1 MIKTITKFAIG
12 AALAAATLAPT
23 AAFAADDGSFT
34 IVNKNGSASI
44 QRVWYATAGNSS
56 DPWKEVYLDYPIKPN
71 TDSRFTMN
79 PGNTCMYDLKV
90 QFSDGYTSTFSNV
103 NVCRGDKANAY

>member
-1 MIKTITKFAIG
+1 MIKTITKFATG
-12 AALAAATLAPT
+12 AALAVAVLAPT
-23 AAFAADDGSFT
+23 AALASDGSFT

-44 QRVWYATAGNSS
+44 QRVWYAEAGNSS
-56 DPWKEVYLDYPIKPN
+56 DPWKEVYLDYPIKAG